1 MTAARAIT
9 TTLPDRSTFFNAWIA
24 MSPARTATKT
34 RWSASRR
41 RLFTSQAAA
50 STISNRRRHERGHQ
64 REQDDIAAGHATR
77 RKEGGQQ
84 RGPDITVTETATF
97 RYSVIPVAKR
107 VVNLPYMTAR
117 EVRRIPSDEDL
128 WEVVLVPVEAEE
140 VEVWAEFQPLSEADE
155 AAS

>member
-1 MTAARAIT
+1 MPRAARKEVSKGGPT
-9 TTLPDRSTFFNAWIA
+9 SL
-24 MSPARTATKT
+24 
-34 RWSASRR
+34 SRR
-41 RLFTSQAAA
+41 PRA
-50 STISNRRRHERGHQ
+50 
-64 REQDDIAAGHATR
+64 
-77 RKEGGQQ
+77 
-84 RGPDITVTETATF
+84 F